1 MTTEALVR
9 VLTAVASEV
18 AELRDELNRL
28 DAAAG
33 DGDLGV
39 TLAAAADALKRAIT
53 REHTDLASLLRACGA
68 EIARAAP
75 STCGTLVATGFSRR
89 GAGRGPAAIVSPRAP
104 RSTRRGFFERNRGAR
119 EGGPRGPDDA
129 RRALAPAA
137 EALRAAEAERLGLE
151 TALRHAAE
159 AANAGAD
166 RTAELAPRAGRARW
180 LGDRSYGHRDAGAA
194 FVAAAFASACRAL
207 TSRPTAPP
215 SIRS

>member
-9 VLTAVASEV
+9 VLTPVANEV

-75 STCGTLVATGFSRR
+75 STCGTLVATGFLAAARDAGQPPSSPLALLARLVEAASNGIAER
-89 GAGRGPAAIVSPRAP
+89 GKVALGDR
-104 RSTRRGFFERNRGAR
+104 TML
-119 EGGPRGPDDA
+119 D
-129 RRALAPAA
+129 ALAPAA

-180 LGDRSYGHRDAGAA
+180 LGERSYGHRDAGAA

-207 TSRPTAPP
+207 TSRPTAPQ
-215 SIRS
+215 SQRS